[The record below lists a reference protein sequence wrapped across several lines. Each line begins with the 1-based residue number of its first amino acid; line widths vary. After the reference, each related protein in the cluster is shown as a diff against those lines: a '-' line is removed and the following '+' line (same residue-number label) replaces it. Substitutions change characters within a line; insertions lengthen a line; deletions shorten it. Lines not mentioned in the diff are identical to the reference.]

1 MKTIRCLLTALCLS
15 LGMAVPAT
23 FAQVSVGV
31 SIGINVPAYPRL
43 VAVPGYPVYYAP
55 GLATNFFFYDGLYW
69 VFIDDNWYE
78 SAWYNGPWVLVA
90 PQFVPLYILRVP
102 VRYYRAPPP
111 YFHAWAANAPPPCG
125 MAVMGQRQPGQ
136 RAAALGSA
144 LGACVGTAPSGL
156 GPLESR
162 SGAAPRA
169 AAHLPAAVCRRAL
182 PARGTAAAGPAQPTL
197 SLPAERARCAAA
209 PRADERACGASTTAA
224 CRCAAPAARRGG
236 DAAARA
242 AAASGSAWRA
252 AQASARSRP
261 RRRKEPRQRQA
272 RRGREIAAARGR

>member
-55 GLATNFFFYDGLYW
+55 GLATNYFFYDGLYW

-102 VRYYRAPPP
+102 MSAHAAPPP
-111 YFHAWAANAPPPCG
+111 PPRVVAQRPPRGEEAMPRPEPPPL
-125 MAVMGQRQPGQ
+125 Q
-136 RAAALGSA
+136 
-144 LGACVGTAPSGL
+144 
-156 GPLESR
+156 E
-162 SGAAPRA
+162 
-169 AAHLPAAVCRRAL
+169 
-182 PARGTAAAGPAQPTL
+182 ARGAPHKPRPAQGHG
-197 SLPAERARCAAA
+197 EEKNRGKDKR
-209 PRADERACGASTTAA
+209 DEGE
-224 CRCAAPAARRGG
+224 
-236 DAAARA
+236 
-242 AAASGSAWRA
+242 
-252 AQASARSRP
+252 
-261 RRRKEPRQRQA
+261 K
-272 RRGREIAAARGR
+272 